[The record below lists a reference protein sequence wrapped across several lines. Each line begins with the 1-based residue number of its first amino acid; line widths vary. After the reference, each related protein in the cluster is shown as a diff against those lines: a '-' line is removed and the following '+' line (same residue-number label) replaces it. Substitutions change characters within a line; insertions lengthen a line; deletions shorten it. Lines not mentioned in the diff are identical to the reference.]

1 MNRTQM
7 TNERLCTLA
16 QQGDISAR
24 DRLVEQNLGFLR
36 DTAGRMYKSLALA
49 ESSLAI
55 GKDDL
60 MQEGCLGLLS
70 AIDSFDPPQKA
81 KFLTYAAPA
90 IRNAMIDF
98 VRSQKA
104 IYENRVVSDGSS
116 KGFSMKRIYLD
127 EILSTEERLLR
138 IEAIADPYEKTPT
151 QIVLEA
157 ERLEEL
163 YAALDKLT
171 QREQAYLLYRFG
183 FTDDEE
189 HPLIGAAVH
198 FHLTES
204 RAKKLEANA
213 MDNLWLELPWWYEQ
227 RKDHLIT
234 AVIEAL
240 IALCKV
246 LDEN

>member
-1 MNRTQM
+1 M

-24 DRLVEQNLGFLR
+24 NRLVEQNLGFLR

-49 ESSLAI
+49 ESSLVI

-70 AIDSFDPPQKA
+70 AIDSFNPSQKA

-104 IYENRVVSDGSS
+104 IYENRVVSDGAD
-116 KGFSMKRIYLD
+116 KGLSMKRIYLD

-138 IEAIADPYEKTPT
+138 IEAIADPYEKSPT

-171 QREQAYLLYRFG
+171 QREQTYLLYRFG

-204 RAKKLEANA
+204 RTKKLEANA
-213 MDNLWLELPWWYEQ
+213 MDNLWLELPWWYER
-227 RKDHLIT
+227 RKDYLLT
-234 AVIEAL
+234 AIIEAL
-240 IALCKV
+240 LALCKV

>member
-1 MNRTQM
+1 M
-7 TNERLCTLA
+7 TNERLCALA
-16 QQGDISAR
+16 QQGNISAR

-70 AIDSFDPPQKA
+70 AIDSFDPSQKA

-104 IYENRVVSDGSS
+104 IYENRVVSDGAD
-116 KGFSMKRIYLD
+116 KGLSMKRIYLD

-138 IEAIADPYEKTPT
+138 IEAIADPYEKSLT

-163 YAALDKLT
+163 YAALDRLT

-189 HPLIGAAVH
+189 HPLIGAAIH

-204 RAKKLEANA
+204 RAKKLEASA
-213 MDNLWLELPWWYEQ
+213 MDNLWLELPWWYER
-227 RKDHLIT
+227 RKDYLLT
-234 AVIEAL
+234 AIIEAL
-240 IALCKV
+240 FALCKV

>member
-1 MNRTQM
+1 M

-70 AIDSFDPPQKA
+70 AIDSFDPNQKA

-104 IYENRVVSDGSS
+104 IYENRVISDGAD

-138 IEAIADPYEKTPT
+138 IEAIADPYEKLPT

-157 ERLEEL
+157 ERMEEL
-163 YAALDKLT
+163 YAALGKLS
-171 QREQAYLLYRFG
+171 QREQTYLLYRFG

-213 MDNLWLELPWWYEQ
+213 MDNLWLELPWWYER
-227 RKDHLIT
+227 RKDYLIT
-234 AVIEAL
+234 AITEAL
-240 IALCKV
+240 LALCKV